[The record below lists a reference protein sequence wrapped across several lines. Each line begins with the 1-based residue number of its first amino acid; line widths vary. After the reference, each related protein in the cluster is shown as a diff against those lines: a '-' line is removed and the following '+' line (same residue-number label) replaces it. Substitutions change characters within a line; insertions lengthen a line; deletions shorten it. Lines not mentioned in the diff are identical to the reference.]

1 MKFKTVRIQMCLI
14 ISQTKNNKKDGII
27 QSANRS
33 VTRLMVGID
42 SQQTDGVVNMC
53 LKNCKSNIHEGH

>member
-1 MKFKTVRIQMCLI
+1 MSNYQSDKKQ
-14 ISQTKNNKKDGII
+14 KKDGII

-53 LKNCKSNIHEGH
+53 LKNCKSNIHKGH